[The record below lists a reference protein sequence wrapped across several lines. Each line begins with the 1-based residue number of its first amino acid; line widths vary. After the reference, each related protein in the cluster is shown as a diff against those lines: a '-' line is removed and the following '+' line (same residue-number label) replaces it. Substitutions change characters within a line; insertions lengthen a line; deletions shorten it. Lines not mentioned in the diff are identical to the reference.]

1 MERSAA
7 ELGPVI
13 PLFALALAV
22 ISLLQATWPP
32 PERKDMAVIFV
43 LSLLF
48 IVPSQQLTNVI
59 IFFLAVWLLYRN
71 SNQSFWG
78 ASILVMVSLQGILAV
93 YLLKWAA
100 GPVLTFDAA
109 LTSVLLNITTGSA
122 SYLGNIVY
130 GPADHQLLILRG
142 CSSLPLAMGGVIAW
156 FAIARFSR
164 LPFNAREIAVVC
176 VISFLLISLNIIR
189 LSMMA
194 CDMNWHTWWHATEG
208 QQTFQLLAVFII
220 LASCAGGLRYVR
232 S

>member
-1 MERSAA
+1 MKVSIPASLSTRSDYCSWFYRCLIAPLLISGLVASLIRVFFMERSAA

-78 ASILVMVSLQGILAV
+78 QA
-93 YLLKWAA
+93 Y
-100 GPVLTFDAA
+100 
-109 LTSVLLNITTGSA
+109 
-122 SYLGNIVY
+122 
-130 GPADHQLLILRG
+130 
-142 CSSLPLAMGGVIAW
+142 
-156 FAIARFSR
+156 
-164 LPFNAREIAVVC
+164 
-176 VISFLLISLNIIR
+176 
-189 LSMMA
+189 
-194 CDMNWHTWWHATEG
+194 
-208 QQTFQLLAVFII
+208 
-220 LASCAGGLRYVR
+220 
-232 S
+232 